1 MTMIQLMKLK
11 DKHLKNW
18 NKKEGFQCFISL
30 SVKLIY
36 QEPPVAPPPTHP
48 PLPWT
53 FFVSFQMHLIL
64 SVRILEN
71 ECMDFGLLC
80 FVFSLNISYKCSYC
94 KFLLLSKRVYTN
106 LSYQYNVNA
115 VKHELCFRHHK
126 YMYRGCEAMSVT
138 N

>member
-36 QEPPVAPPPTHP
+36 QEPPVAPPPPPPTHHG
-48 PLPWT
+48 LFSYLFKCIW
-53 FFVSFQMHLIL
+53 FFLNFGKWMHGFRSALFRL
-64 SVRILEN
+64 
-71 ECMDFGLLC
+71 
-80 FVFSLNISYKCSYC
+80 SLNISYKCSYC

>member
-36 QEPPVAPPPTHP
+36 QVPPVAPPPPTP
-48 PLPWT
+48 T
-53 FFVSFQMHLIL
+53 
-64 SVRILEN
+64 
-71 ECMDFGLLC
+71 MDFFRIFSNASDFFCKNFGKWMHGFRSALFRL
-80 FVFSLNISYKCSYC
+80 SLNISYKCSYC